1 MQQLWGEIG
10 KSREERER
18 MVRELEAECMRVY
31 RRKVD
36 EATGERAALH
46 QSLAAGEAEIA
57 ALAAALGSDSGPQL
71 KVLTSFHNLL
81 LLVPDLMSSWPYSA
95 LDAKTRCKLIL
106 ANDRYA
112 PSRGLL
118 PSGEQMDHVADRAR
132 VVGNS
137 PAGRAEGGESR
148 AEQTVRRRPVRDRE
162 DHRRDRWEELRLR
175 GLPPGQRGG
184 RTRPDDQEAE
194 RVQGAPHEPPE
205 GEGTVAD

>member
-1 MQQLWGEIG
+1 MGEAVTAAELLYGMPLIRSVAGDGAGAGAGVETAGCGALLVELKVIFSPNRSLNSGSLSVVRSFRPFACRCPCTLEGGLSMMVSSFAVACACVQQLWGEIG

-81 LLVPDLMSSWPYSA
+81 LLVPDLMA
-95 LDAKTRCKLIL
+95 LQCSGCKTRCKLIL

-118 PSGEQMDHVADRAR
+118 FSFR
-132 VVGNS
+132 
-137 PAGRAEGGESR
+137 
-148 AEQTVRRRPVRDRE
+148 
-162 DHRRDRWEELRLR
+162 
-175 GLPPGQRGG
+175 
-184 RTRPDDQEAE
+184 
-194 RVQGAPHEPPE
+194 
-205 GEGTVAD
+205 

>member
-81 LLVPDLMSSWPYSA
+81 LLVPDPMHGLQCSG
-95 LDAKTRCKLIL
+95 CKNTL
-106 ANDRYA
+106 
-112 PSRGLL
+112 
-118 PSGEQMDHVADRAR
+118 
-132 VVGNS
+132 
-137 PAGRAEGGESR
+137 
-148 AEQTVRRRPVRDRE
+148 
-162 DHRRDRWEELRLR
+162 
-175 GLPPGQRGG
+175 
-184 RTRPDDQEAE
+184 
-194 RVQGAPHEPPE
+194 
-205 GEGTVAD
+205 